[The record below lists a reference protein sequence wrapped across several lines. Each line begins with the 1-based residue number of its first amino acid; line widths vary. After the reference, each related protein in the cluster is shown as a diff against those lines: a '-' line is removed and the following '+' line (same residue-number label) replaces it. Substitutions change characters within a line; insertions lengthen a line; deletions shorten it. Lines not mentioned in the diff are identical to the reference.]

1 MARYIEYIPSI
12 YSWLGDIPSHWE
24 EKSIRQITKVSSER
38 LENRNLPLLSVYREY
53 GVIPKKSRDDNHNV
67 ESSDLSNYK
76 VVYKDNLVLNKMKMW
91 QGSLGVSKYN
101 GIVSPAYIVCKI
113 VDESLNVRFLHFL
126 LRTAKYKTYYNQ
138 YSYGI
143 RVGQWDMHYEDLK
156 NMKVYIP
163 PLTEQEQIVRFLDWK
178 VSEIN
183 KLIGIERGKIQNLEE
198 LKNKAID
205 KAVIHGLKPQK
216 EKLNEDIRWEISYPS
231 SWKIERLRNIFSF
244 RKGLSITK
252 ANLEPNGIEVINY
265 GQIHSKKNTMVS
277 LNEDLFKY
285 VNESYLET
293 DAASLVKK
301 GDFIF
306 ADTSEDLEGCGNCAY
321 IDRCGEIFA
330 GYHTVIAHPKERTN
344 NKYFAYLFKSS
355 VWRYQV
361 RKKVNAV
368 KVYSITQQILKDV
381 FLFVPSELEQ
391 VQIVEHLDKLC
402 YQIDEFIS
410 TAKKKI
416 NELEDMKAV
425 VISDVVT
432 GKIDVRNVEIPEY
445 EHIDDMVDDGDW
457 EENEEELADAE
468 ETEA

>member
-53 GVIPKKSRDDNHNV
+53 GVILKKSRDDNHNV

-76 VVYKDNLVLNKMKMW
+76 VVYEDNLVLNKMKMW

-163 PLTEQEQIVRFLDWK
+163 PRTEQEQIVRFLDWK

-183 KLIGIERGKIQNLEE
+183 KLIGIKQKKISRLTE
-198 LKNKAID
+198 LQ
-205 KAVIHGLKPQK
+205 KAVINETVTHGLNKNAPMKFSGVEWIGNIPSHWQINK
-216 EKLNEDIRWEISYPS
+216 LKRVTTVRNEKGIY
-231 SWKIERLRNIFSF
+231 
-244 RKGLSITK
+244 
-252 ANLEPNGIEVINY
+252 EPNITNRYIGLENV
-265 GQIHSKKNTMVS
+265 K
-277 LNEDLFKY
+277 
-285 VNESYLET
+285 SYSNDIIVTLSEY
-293 DAASLVKK
+293 DKSVQSICCK
-301 GDFIF
+301 GDLMFSKLRPYLAKVIIAPYDSFCTGEMLIISSFDGDMRFLRYLMLHESFINSVDSSTYG
-306 ADTSEDLEGCGNCAY
+306 AKMPRANPNY
-321 IDRCGEIFA
+321 ILNMQLPI
-330 GYHTVIAHPKERTN
+330 P
-344 NKYFAYLFKSS
+344 
-355 VWRYQV
+355 
-361 RKKVNAV
+361 
-368 KVYSITQQILKDV
+368 
-381 FLFVPSELEQ
+381 
-391 VQIVEHLDKLC
+391 
-402 YQIDEFIS
+402 QIDEQREIANYIDEK
-410 TAKKKI
+410 TLKIDNIVKKQLQI
-416 NELEDMKAV
+416 IAELQELKSSL
-425 VISDVVT
+425 ISDVVT

-445 EHIDDMVDDGDW
+445 EHIDDVVDDG

-468 ETEA
+468 ETEV

>member
-53 GVIPKKSRDDNHNV
+53 GVILKKSRDDNHNV

-183 KLIGIERGKIQNLEE
+183 KLIGIKQKQISRLTE
-198 LKNKAID
+198 LQ
-205 KAVIHGLKPQK
+205 KAVINETVTHGLNKNAPMK
-216 EKLNEDIRWEISYPS
+216 FSGVEWIGNIPSHWHINKLKRVTTVRNEKGIY
-231 SWKIERLRNIFSF
+231 
-244 RKGLSITK
+244 
-252 ANLEPNGIEVINY
+252 EPNITNRYIGLENVKSYSNDIIATLSEY
-265 GQIHSKKNTMVS
+265 
-277 LNEDLFKY
+277 D
-285 VNESYLET
+285 ESVQ
-293 DAASLVKK
+293 SICCK
-301 GDFIF
+301 GDLMFSKLRPYLAKVIIAPYDSFCTGEMLIISSFDGDMRFLRYLMLHESFINSVDSSTYG
-306 ADTSEDLEGCGNCAY
+306 AKMPRANPNY
-321 IDRCGEIFA
+321 ILNMQLPI
-330 GYHTVIAHPKERTN
+330 P
-344 NKYFAYLFKSS
+344 
-355 VWRYQV
+355 
-361 RKKVNAV
+361 
-368 KVYSITQQILKDV
+368 
-381 FLFVPSELEQ
+381 
-391 VQIVEHLDKLC
+391 
-402 YQIDEFIS
+402 QIDEQREIANYIDEK
-410 TAKKKI
+410 TLKIDNVVKKQLQI
-416 NELEDMKAV
+416 IAELQELKSSL
-425 VISDVVT
+425 ISDVVT
-432 GKIDVRNVEIPEY
+432 GKIDVRNIEIPAY
-445 EHIDDMVDDGDW
+445 EHVEDVVGDG
-457 EENEEELADAE
+457 EENAEELADAE

>member
-183 KLIGIERGKIQNLEE
+183 KLIGIKQKKISRLTE
-198 LKNKAID
+198 LQ
-205 KAVIHGLKPQK
+205 KAVINETVTHGLNKNAPMKFSGVEWIGNIPSHWQINK
-216 EKLNEDIRWEISYPS
+216 LKRVTTVRNEKGIY
-231 SWKIERLRNIFSF
+231 
-244 RKGLSITK
+244 
-252 ANLEPNGIEVINY
+252 EPNITNRYIGLENVKSYSNDIIVTLSEYDKSVQSICCKGDLMFSKLRPYLAKVIIAPYDSFCTGEMLIISSFDGDMRFLRYLMLHESFINSVDSSTYGAKMPRANPNY
-265 GQIHSKKNTMVS
+265 ILNMQLPIPQIDEQREIANYIDEKTLKIDNV
-277 LNEDLFKY
+277 
-285 VNESYLET
+285 
-293 DAASLVKK
+293 VKK
-301 GDFIF
+301 QLQI
-306 ADTSEDLEGCGNCAY
+306 
-321 IDRCGEIFA
+321 
-330 GYHTVIAHPKERTN
+330 IAE
-344 NKYFAYLFKSS
+344 LQEFKSS
-355 VWRYQV
+355 
-361 RKKVNAV
+361 
-368 KVYSITQQILKDV
+368 L
-381 FLFVPSELEQ
+381 
-391 VQIVEHLDKLC
+391 
-402 YQIDEFIS
+402 
-410 TAKKKI
+410 
-416 NELEDMKAV
+416 
-425 VISDVVT
+425 ISDVVT

-445 EHIDDMVDDGDW
+445 EHIDDVVDDGDDK
-457 EENEEELADAE
+457 ENEEELADAE
-468 ETEA
+468 ETEL

>member
-53 GVIPKKSRDDNHNV
+53 GVILKKSRDDNHNV

-76 VVYKDNLVLNKMKMW
+76 VVYEDNLVLNKMKMW

-163 PLTEQEQIVRFLDWK
+163 PRTEQEQIVRFLDWK

-183 KLIGIERGKIQNLEE
+183 KLIGIKQKKISRLTE
-198 LKNKAID
+198 LQ
-205 KAVIHGLKPQK
+205 KAVINETVTHGLNKNAPMKFSGVEWIGNIPSHWQINK
-216 EKLNEDIRWEISYPS
+216 LKRVTTVRNEKGIY
-231 SWKIERLRNIFSF
+231 
-244 RKGLSITK
+244 
-252 ANLEPNGIEVINY
+252 EPNITNRYIGLENVKSYSNDIIVTLSEYDKSVQSICCKGDLMFSKLRPYLAKVIIAPY
-265 GQIHSKKNTMVS
+265 DSFCTGEMLIISSFDGDMRF
-277 LNEDLFKY
+277 L
-285 VNESYLET
+285 SYLMLHE
-293 DAASLVKK
+293 S
-301 GDFIF
+301 FINSVDSSTYG
-306 ADTSEDLEGCGNCAY
+306 AKMPRANPNY
-321 IDRCGEIFA
+321 ILNMQLPI
-330 GYHTVIAHPKERTN
+330 P
-344 NKYFAYLFKSS
+344 
-355 VWRYQV
+355 
-361 RKKVNAV
+361 
-368 KVYSITQQILKDV
+368 
-381 FLFVPSELEQ
+381 
-391 VQIVEHLDKLC
+391 
-402 YQIDEFIS
+402 QIDEQREIANYIDEK
-410 TAKKKI
+410 TLKIDNVVKKQLQI
-416 NELEDMKAV
+416 IAELQELKSSL
-425 VISDVVT
+425 ISDVVT

-445 EHIDDMVDDGDW
+445 EHIDDVVDDG

-468 ETEA
+468 ETEV

>member
-183 KLIGIERGKIQNLEE
+183 KLIGIKQKKISRLTE
-198 LKNKAID
+198 LQ
-205 KAVIHGLKPQK
+205 KAVINETVTHGLNKNAPMKFSGVEWIGNIPSHWQINK
-216 EKLNEDIRWEISYPS
+216 LKRVTTVRNEKGIY
-231 SWKIERLRNIFSF
+231 
-244 RKGLSITK
+244 
-252 ANLEPNGIEVINY
+252 EPNITNRYIGLENV
-265 GQIHSKKNTMVS
+265 K
-277 LNEDLFKY
+277 
-285 VNESYLET
+285 SYSNDIIVTLSEY
-293 DAASLVKK
+293 DKSVQSICCK
-301 GDFIF
+301 GDLMFSKLRPYLAKVIIAPYNSFCTGEMLIISSFDGDMRFLRYLMLHESFINSVDSSTYG
-306 ADTSEDLEGCGNCAY
+306 AKMPRANPNY
-321 IDRCGEIFA
+321 ILNMQLPI
-330 GYHTVIAHPKERTN
+330 P
-344 NKYFAYLFKSS
+344 
-355 VWRYQV
+355 
-361 RKKVNAV
+361 
-368 KVYSITQQILKDV
+368 
-381 FLFVPSELEQ
+381 
-391 VQIVEHLDKLC
+391 
-402 YQIDEFIS
+402 QIDEQREI
-410 TAKKKI
+410 ANYIDKKTLKI
-416 NELEDMKAV
+416 DNVVKKQLQIIAELQELKSSL
-425 VISDVVT
+425 ISDVVT

-445 EHIDDMVDDGDW
+445 EHIDDVVDDG

-468 ETEA
+468 ETEV

>member
-183 KLIGIERGKIQNLEE
+183 KLIGIKQKKISRLTE
-198 LKNKAID
+198 LQ
-205 KAVIHGLKPQK
+205 KAVINETVTHGLNKNAPMKFSGVEWIGNIPSHWQINK
-216 EKLNEDIRWEISYPS
+216 LKRVTTVRNEKGIY
-231 SWKIERLRNIFSF
+231 
-244 RKGLSITK
+244 
-252 ANLEPNGIEVINY
+252 EPNITNRYIGLENV
-265 GQIHSKKNTMVS
+265 K
-277 LNEDLFKY
+277 
-285 VNESYLET
+285 SYSNDIIVTLSEY
-293 DAASLVKK
+293 DKSVQSICCK
-301 GDFIF
+301 GDLMFSKLRPYLAKVIIAPYDSFCTGEMLIISSFDGDMRFLRYLMLHESFINSVDSSTYG
-306 ADTSEDLEGCGNCAY
+306 AKMPRANPNY
-321 IDRCGEIFA
+321 ILNMQLPI
-330 GYHTVIAHPKERTN
+330 P
-344 NKYFAYLFKSS
+344 
-355 VWRYQV
+355 
-361 RKKVNAV
+361 
-368 KVYSITQQILKDV
+368 
-381 FLFVPSELEQ
+381 
-391 VQIVEHLDKLC
+391 
-402 YQIDEFIS
+402 QIDEQREIANYIDEK
-410 TAKKKI
+410 TLKIDNVVKKQLQI
-416 NELEDMKAV
+416 IAELQELKSSL
-425 VISDVVT
+425 ISDVVT

-445 EHIDDMVDDGDW
+445 EHIDDVVDDG

-468 ETEA
+468 ETEL

>member
-12 YSWLGDIPSHWE
+12 YSWLGDIPSHWK

-53 GVIPKKSRDDNHNV
+53 GVILKKSRDDNHNV

-183 KLIGIERGKIQNLEE
+183 KLIGIKQKKISRLTE
-198 LKNKAID
+198 LQ
-205 KAVIHGLKPQK
+205 KAVINETVTHGLNKNAPMKFSGVEWIGNIPSHWQINK
-216 EKLNEDIRWEISYPS
+216 LKRVTTVRNEKGIY
-231 SWKIERLRNIFSF
+231 
-244 RKGLSITK
+244 
-252 ANLEPNGIEVINY
+252 EPNITNRYIGLENV
-265 GQIHSKKNTMVS
+265 K
-277 LNEDLFKY
+277 
-285 VNESYLET
+285 SYSNDIIVTLSEY
-293 DAASLVKK
+293 DKSVQSICCK
-301 GDFIF
+301 GDLMFSKLRPYLAKVIIAPYDSFCTGEMLIISSFDGDMRFLRYLMLHESFINSVDSSTYG
-306 ADTSEDLEGCGNCAY
+306 AKMPRANPNY
-321 IDRCGEIFA
+321 ILNMQLPI
-330 GYHTVIAHPKERTN
+330 P
-344 NKYFAYLFKSS
+344 
-355 VWRYQV
+355 
-361 RKKVNAV
+361 
-368 KVYSITQQILKDV
+368 
-381 FLFVPSELEQ
+381 
-391 VQIVEHLDKLC
+391 
-402 YQIDEFIS
+402 QIDEQREIANYIDEK
-410 TAKKKI
+410 TLKIDNVVKKQLQI
-416 NELEDMKAV
+416 IAELQELKSSL
-425 VISDVVT
+425 ISDVVT

-445 EHIDDMVDDGDW
+445 EHIDDVVDDV

-468 ETEA
+468 ETEV

>member
-53 GVIPKKSRDDNHNV
+53 GVILKKSRDDNHNV

-76 VVYKDNLVLNKMKMW
+76 VVYEDNLVLNKMKMW

-163 PLTEQEQIVRFLDWK
+163 PRTEQEQIVRFLDWK

-183 KLIGIERGKIQNLEE
+183 KLIGIKQKKISRLTE
-198 LKNKAID
+198 LQ
-205 KAVIHGLKPQK
+205 KAVINETVTHGLNKNAPMKFSGVEWIGNIPSHWQINK
-216 EKLNEDIRWEISYPS
+216 LKRVTTVRNEKGIY
-231 SWKIERLRNIFSF
+231 
-244 RKGLSITK
+244 
-252 ANLEPNGIEVINY
+252 EPNITNRYIGLENV
-265 GQIHSKKNTMVS
+265 K
-277 LNEDLFKY
+277 
-285 VNESYLET
+285 SYSNDIIVTLSEY
-293 DAASLVKK
+293 DKSVQSICCK
-301 GDFIF
+301 GDLMFSKLRPYLAKVIIAPYDSFCTGEMLIISSFDGDMRFLRYLMLHESFINSVDSSTYG
-306 ADTSEDLEGCGNCAY
+306 AKMPRANPNY
-321 IDRCGEIFA
+321 ILNMQLPI
-330 GYHTVIAHPKERTN
+330 P
-344 NKYFAYLFKSS
+344 
-355 VWRYQV
+355 
-361 RKKVNAV
+361 
-368 KVYSITQQILKDV
+368 
-381 FLFVPSELEQ
+381 
-391 VQIVEHLDKLC
+391 
-402 YQIDEFIS
+402 QIDEQREIANYIDEK
-410 TAKKKI
+410 TLKIDNVVKKQLQI
-416 NELEDMKAV
+416 IAELQELKSSL
-425 VISDVVT
+425 ISDVVT

-445 EHIDDMVDDGDW
+445 EHIDDVVDDG

-468 ETEA
+468 ETEV

>member
-1 MARYIEYIPSI
+1 MARYQNTINTNISWIPQ
-12 YSWLGDIPSHWE
+12 IPDHWNLMKVNALFQE
-24 EKSIRQITKVSSER
+24 RKYKVSDKVFS
-38 LENRNLPLLSVYREY
+38 PLSVTKKGILPQLEHAAKTNNGDNRKLVKA
-53 GVIPKKSRDDNHNV
+53 GDFVINSRSDRKS
-67 ESSDLSNYK
+67 SC
-76 VVYKDNLVLNKMKMW
+76 
-91 QGSLGVSKYN
+91 GVSKLDGSVSLINIVLTPREELNGMYIHYLLRN
-101 GIVSPAYIVCKI
+101 YRFSEEYYRNGRGIVADLWTTRYSEMKSI
-113 VDESLNVRFLHFL
+113 L
-126 LRTAKYKTYYNQ
+126 LP
-138 YSYGI
+138 
-143 RVGQWDMHYEDLK
+143 V
-156 NMKVYIP
+156 P
-163 PLTEQEQIVRFLDWK
+163 PRTEQDQIVRFLDWK

-231 SWKIERLRNIFSF
+231 AWKIERLRNIFSF

-361 RKKVNAV
+361 RKKVKRCTV
-368 KVYSITQQILKDV
+368 LRSKFLKMY
-381 FLFVPSELEQ
+381 FYLYHRS
-391 VQIVEHLDKLC
+391 
-402 YQIDEFIS
+402 
-410 TAKKKI
+410 
-416 NELEDMKAV
+416 
-425 VISDVVT
+425 
-432 GKIDVRNVEIPEY
+432 
-445 EHIDDMVDDGDW
+445 
-457 EENEEELADAE
+457 
-468 ETEA
+468 

>member
-183 KLIGIERGKIQNLEE
+183 KLIGIKQKKISRLTE
-198 LKNKAID
+198 LQKV
-205 KAVIHGLKPQK
+205 VINETVTHGLNKNAPMKFSGVEWIGNIPSHWQINK
-216 EKLNEDIRWEISYPS
+216 LKRVTTVRNEKGIY
-231 SWKIERLRNIFSF
+231 
-244 RKGLSITK
+244 
-252 ANLEPNGIEVINY
+252 EPNITNRYIGLENV
-265 GQIHSKKNTMVS
+265 K
-277 LNEDLFKY
+277 
-285 VNESYLET
+285 SYSNDIIVTLSEY
-293 DAASLVKK
+293 DKSVQSICCK
-301 GDFIF
+301 GDLMFSKLRPYLAKVIIAPYNSFCTGEMLIISSFDGDMRFLRYLMLHESFINSVDSSTYG
-306 ADTSEDLEGCGNCAY
+306 AKMPRANPNY
-321 IDRCGEIFA
+321 ILNMQLPI
-330 GYHTVIAHPKERTN
+330 P
-344 NKYFAYLFKSS
+344 
-355 VWRYQV
+355 
-361 RKKVNAV
+361 
-368 KVYSITQQILKDV
+368 
-381 FLFVPSELEQ
+381 
-391 VQIVEHLDKLC
+391 
-402 YQIDEFIS
+402 QIDEQREI
-410 TAKKKI
+410 ANYIDKKTLKI
-416 NELEDMKAV
+416 DNVVKKQLQIIAELQELKSSL
-425 VISDVVT
+425 ISDVVT

-445 EHIDDMVDDGDW
+445 EHIDDVVDDG

-468 ETEA
+468 ETEV

>member
-163 PLTEQEQIVRFLDWK
+163 PRTEQEQIVRFLDWK

-183 KLIGIERGKIQNLEE
+183 KLIGIKQKKISRLTE
-198 LKNKAID
+198 LQ
-205 KAVIHGLKPQK
+205 KAVINETVTHGLNKNAPMKFSGVEWIGNIPSHWQINK
-216 EKLNEDIRWEISYPS
+216 LKRVTTVRNEKGIY
-231 SWKIERLRNIFSF
+231 
-244 RKGLSITK
+244 
-252 ANLEPNGIEVINY
+252 EPNITNRYIGLENV
-265 GQIHSKKNTMVS
+265 K
-277 LNEDLFKY
+277 
-285 VNESYLET
+285 SYSNDIIVTLSEY
-293 DAASLVKK
+293 DKSVQSICCK
-301 GDFIF
+301 GDLMFSKLRPYLAKVIIAPYDSFCTGEMLIISSFDGDMRFLRYLMLHESFINSVDSSTYG
-306 ADTSEDLEGCGNCAY
+306 AKMPRANPNY
-321 IDRCGEIFA
+321 ILNMQLPI
-330 GYHTVIAHPKERTN
+330 P
-344 NKYFAYLFKSS
+344 
-355 VWRYQV
+355 
-361 RKKVNAV
+361 
-368 KVYSITQQILKDV
+368 
-381 FLFVPSELEQ
+381 
-391 VQIVEHLDKLC
+391 
-402 YQIDEFIS
+402 QIDEQREIANYIDEK
-410 TAKKKI
+410 TLKIDNVVKKQLQI
-416 NELEDMKAV
+416 IAELQELKSSL
-425 VISDVVT
+425 ISDVVT

>member
-183 KLIGIERGKIQNLEE
+183 KLIGIKQKKISRLTE
-198 LKNKAID
+198 LQ
-205 KAVIHGLKPQK
+205 KAVINETVTHGLNKNAPMKFSGVEWIGNIPSHWQINK
-216 EKLNEDIRWEISYPS
+216 LKRVTTVRNEKGIY
-231 SWKIERLRNIFSF
+231 
-244 RKGLSITK
+244 
-252 ANLEPNGIEVINY
+252 EPNITNRYIGLENVKSYSNDIIVTLSEYDKSVQSICCKGDLMFSKLRPYLAKVIIAPYDSFCTGEMLIISSFDGDMRFLRYLMLHESFINSVDSSTYGAKMPRANPNY
-265 GQIHSKKNTMVS
+265 ILNMQLPIPQIDEQREIANYIDEKTLKIDNV
-277 LNEDLFKY
+277 
-285 VNESYLET
+285 
-293 DAASLVKK
+293 VKK
-301 GDFIF
+301 QLQI
-306 ADTSEDLEGCGNCAY
+306 
-321 IDRCGEIFA
+321 
-330 GYHTVIAHPKERTN
+330 IAE
-344 NKYFAYLFKSS
+344 LQEFKSS
-355 VWRYQV
+355 
-361 RKKVNAV
+361 
-368 KVYSITQQILKDV
+368 L
-381 FLFVPSELEQ
+381 
-391 VQIVEHLDKLC
+391 
-402 YQIDEFIS
+402 
-410 TAKKKI
+410 
-416 NELEDMKAV
+416 
-425 VISDVVT
+425 ISDVVT

-445 EHIDDMVDDGDW
+445 EHIDDVVDDG

-468 ETEA
+468 ETEL